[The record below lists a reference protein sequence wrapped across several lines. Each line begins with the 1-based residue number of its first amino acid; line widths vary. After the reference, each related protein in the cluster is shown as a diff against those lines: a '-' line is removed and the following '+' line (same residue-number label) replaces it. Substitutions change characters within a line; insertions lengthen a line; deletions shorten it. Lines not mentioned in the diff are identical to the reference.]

1 MIEVFKTNVETCDQ
15 ATMLIN
21 EIHKNFTGYKANFDL
36 QDCDRILRIK
46 SANPFIESDM
56 LIDLIHQFGFD
67 AEVLPD
73 DTARSDNAVYLSN
86 QAYSLGLIPPLICRN
101 TTTSI
106 IQGFLNFVLIST
118 TTITYVYP

>member
-56 LIDLIHQFGFD
+56 LIDLIHQFGFE

-86 QAYSLGLIPPLICRN
+86 QAY
-101 TTTSI
+101 
-106 IQGFLNFVLIST
+106 
-118 TTITYVYP
+118 